1 MSDPAADGK
10 SSGLD
15 PGADSK
21 GGCLDPMGTKDL
33 PNRHIGHKFKE
44 FSKLMDKA
52 IYLRIIKNA
61 NVDTITAVH
70 GWMIGYLHNNE
81 DHEVYQKDLEKEFH
95 MAKSS
100 ITAILQT
107 MEKNGF
113 IARDP
118 VQRDARLKRIVL
130 TEKGRQ
136 YDDQVRRSID
146 EVEALIRQGFTEEE
160 VEKMMQ
166 MLNTMQ
172 ERLRKEVI

>member
-1 MSDPAADGK
+1 
-10 SSGLD
+10 
-15 PGADSK
+15 
-21 GGCLDPMGTKDL
+21 
-33 PNRHIGHKFKE
+33 
-44 FSKLMDKA
+44 
-52 IYLRIIKNA
+52 
-61 NVDTITAVH
+61 
-70 GWMIGYLHNNE
+70 
-81 DHEVYQKDLEKEFH
+81 